1 MTVKEAFAVLIIILL
16 ASTLM
21 AFQPVEATFT
31 PAIPQFTLAIV
42 NHAYDEPTTYTTN
55 QFTGVTTS
63 HGGTHY
69 EWKTLDITITN
80 QPVTTDGQNSLR
92 YNIRFKGQYTEQ
104 WTENNGEGAFYP
116 QNSSSSTTLFSYFL
130 GGSYPGAPGATSQ
143 IAGLPDG
150 TKVSFQVRALW
161 GYDDYDFT
169 YGLRSYRFYTVSS
182 SYSDIQTI
190 TLGSGEV
197 TVEQGTASVT
207 TPAPII
213 TAEPTNNPTTKPT
226 IDPTMPQVTPQD
238 HQNTPQ
244 GNWPT
249 LSWEQIVIAVMAMA
263 IAVLAVGLAVLWR
276 RLPRK

>member
-130 GGSYPGAPGATSQ
+130 GGSYPGA
-143 IAGLPDG
+143 
-150 TKVSFQVRALW
+150 
-161 GYDDYDFT
+161 
-169 YGLRSYRFYTVSS
+169 RSYITNRWSPMELKCPFKFEPYGVMTT
-182 SYSDIQTI
+182 TI
-190 TLGSGEV
+190 SLMV
-197 TVEQGTASVT
+197 FVHIAF
-207 TPAPII
+207 
-213 TAEPTNNPTTKPT
+213 
-226 IDPTMPQVTPQD
+226 
-238 HQNTPQ
+238 
-244 GNWPT
+244 T
-249 LSWEQIVIAVMAMA
+249 LSVAAIVIY
-263 IAVLAVGLAVLWR
+263 R
-276 RLPRK
+276 Q